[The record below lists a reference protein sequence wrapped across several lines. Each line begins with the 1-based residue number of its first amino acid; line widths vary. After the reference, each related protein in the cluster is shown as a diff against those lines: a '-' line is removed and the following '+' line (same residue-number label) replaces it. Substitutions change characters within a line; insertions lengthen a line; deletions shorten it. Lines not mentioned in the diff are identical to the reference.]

1 PRSIGG
7 RTPVGLWSAAALPCA
22 QHRPKL
28 APHVDQM
35 KSASHEL
42 AESHTIVTMHGRP
55 GVRRRILDLIN
66 IPHMEML
73 HRALHRLIRH
83 AKPFST
89 NCCTA
94 PYLCCYAQ
102 SAGLRSMGR
111 GRMHSP

>member
-1 PRSIGG
+1 
-7 RTPVGLWSAAALPCA
+7 
-22 QHRPKL
+22 
-28 APHVDQM
+28 M
-35 KSASHEL
+35 KSASYEL

-94 PYLCCYAQ
+94 PYLCCHAQ
-102 SAGLRSMGR
+102 SAGLRSMARPHALPFSGEAGR
-111 GRMHSP
+111 WRAAPDGVGKAGM